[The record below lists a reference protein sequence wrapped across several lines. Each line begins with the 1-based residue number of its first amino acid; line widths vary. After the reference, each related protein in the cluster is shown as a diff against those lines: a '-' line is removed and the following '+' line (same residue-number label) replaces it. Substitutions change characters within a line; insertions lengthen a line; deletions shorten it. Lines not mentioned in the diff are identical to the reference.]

1 MGDFIKSKMKSILQI
16 NKKNVIIL
24 ICCFFILLYPFNAT
38 ITDLVYPNKLIML
51 LTIAISEFILFCMFF
66 KRKIESRKACI
77 FAVTFIICMFAL
89 TRNFYVIQSRLSR
102 IILFLLYLFLP
113 FIICLDKKI
122 FFYFDKV
129 IKLFCYEHVF
139 FTYFIIIFKK
149 FYTSVMI
156 PIIAGK
162 EIVTKKSLIYWAKT
176 GYNAGL
182 TAHYSTNAIYLSIAS
197 IYFFA
202 KWISSK
208 EKKDIIMFILSFIG
222 LILTAKRA
230 HLLIV
235 VVSCFATWFMSAR
248 KDELKKKIKY
258 AVIAG
263 ICAIICLIVLSMIMP
278 SILNV
283 VNRFKDGI
291 INGTLLNGREKYYYT
306 AISLWTNEPILGNGW
321 GYFSEYYQDNIFDLM
336 DPAYNLEYLDC
347 HNVYLQVLAECG
359 IVGFLIIFGIVFW
372 IFDKA
377 VQLINYHKN
386 SKTLLPQL
394 LFSAGF
400 QLFFI
405 IYCLCGN
412 PLYDAQ
418 CYVVY
423 FISVGITLT
432 YWLLNNKKE
441 DKIIEIK

>member
-1 MGDFIKSKMKSILQI
+1 MKDFIKSKMKSILQI
-16 NKKNVIIL
+16 DKKNMIIV

-51 LTIAISEFILFCMFF
+51 LSISISEFILFCMFF
-66 KRKIESRKACI
+66 KKKIELKKAYI
-77 FAVTFIICMFAL
+77 FVITVIVCMFVL
-89 TRNFYVIQSRLSR
+89 TRNFYVIQGRLSR
-102 IILFLLYLFLP
+102 FVLFLLYLFLP
-113 FIICLDKKI
+113 FIICLNKKI

-129 IKLFCYEHVF
+129 IKFFCYEHIF

-149 FYTSVMI
+149 FYMSAMI

-162 EIVTKKSLIYWAKT
+162 EIVTKKSLIYWAKS

-197 IYFFA
+197 IYFFT
-202 KWISSK
+202 KWINSK
-208 EKKDIIMFILSFIG
+208 EKKDTIMFILSFIG

-235 VVSCFATWFMSAR
+235 VVSCFAVWFMSAR
-248 KDELKKKIKY
+248 KDELKKKMKY
-258 AVIAG
+258 AVVAS
-263 ICAIICLIVLSMIMP
+263 ICAIICLIILSMVMP

-283 VNRFKDGI
+283 VNRFKEGI
-291 INGTLLNGREKYYYT
+291 INGSLLNGREKFYNT
-306 AISLWTNEPILGNGW
+306 VISLWTDKPIFGNGW
-321 GYFSEYYQDNIFDLM
+321 GYFSEYYQYNIFDLK
-336 DPAYNLEYLDC
+336 DPAYNLSYLDC

-359 IVGFLIIFGIVFW
+359 IVGFVIIFGIVFW
-372 IFDKA
+372 IFDKT
-377 VQLINYHKN
+377 VQLINYHKK

-423 FISVGITLT
+423 FISIGIALT
-432 YWLLNNKKE
+432 YWLLDNKNE
-441 DKIIEIK
+441 DKIIEIN